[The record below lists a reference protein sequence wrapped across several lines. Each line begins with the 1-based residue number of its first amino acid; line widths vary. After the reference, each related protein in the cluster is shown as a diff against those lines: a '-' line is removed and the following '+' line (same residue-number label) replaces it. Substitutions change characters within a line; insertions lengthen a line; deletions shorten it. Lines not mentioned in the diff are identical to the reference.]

1 MSSVSPV
8 QLDKDAH
15 MRTNF
20 LPAVSW
26 STGIY
31 YPQKVVWLLVMFAVF
46 LPRPIIGTDLGREEL

>member
-1 MSSVSPV
+1 
-8 QLDKDAH
+8 

-31 YPQKVVWLLVMFAVF
+31 YPQKVIWLLVMFAVF
-46 LPRPIIGTDLGREEL
+46 LPRPIIGANLEGEGGGRETIKLKTGFIV